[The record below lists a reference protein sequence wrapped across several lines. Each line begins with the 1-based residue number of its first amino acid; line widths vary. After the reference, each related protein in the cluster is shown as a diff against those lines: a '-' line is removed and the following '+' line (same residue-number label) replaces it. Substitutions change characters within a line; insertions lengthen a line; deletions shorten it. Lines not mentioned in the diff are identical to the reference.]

1 MTSASHDPA
10 VAVVGMAGRF
20 PGAATVEQLWCN
32 LRDGVAALRPL
43 GRDQLLAAGVAPALI
58 DDPDYV
64 PVTGI
69 IDGIDRFDAR
79 FFDYSAREAQL
90 IDPQQR
96 LFLECAWHA
105 LERAGCDPERHGG
118 AIGVFA
124 SAGMAT
130 YLLGLA
136 ADAALREQVEM
147 VDLFLHNAP
156 DYLATRVSYKAGLA
170 GPSFTVQTGCSSSLV
185 AIHLACQSLLAGE
198 CDVALAGGAAVRAL
212 QRIGYRY
219 LPGGVLSPEGQC
231 RPFDARASGTVP
243 GEVVAAV
250 VLMRLEGALRGRHR
264 IHAVI
269 AGSAVNNDGNRKVG
283 YTAPSVEGQRH
294 VIAEALDVAGVS
306 ARAIG
311 LVEAHG
317 TATRVGDP
325 LEVAALTRAFR
336 ATTADREYCALGSI
350 KSSIGHADAAAGVAG
365 FIKAVLAVE
374 HGVIPA
380 TLGFTAPNP
389 ELDLAHSP
397 FFVNREAIAWPAVQ
411 GVRHAGVSAFGV
423 GGTNAHVVL
432 ARASETRRAQ
442 VAMRAGPEVVVLSAR
457 SEAALDRVTAGLLDR
472 LDAEPTAGAAFAD
485 LGFTSQCGR
494 KAFEF
499 RAAVVADGP
508 REAAAAIRARHPMAV
523 RRGTQRAREVAFLFP
538 GGGTQY
544 PGMGRGLYES
554 EPVFRAAIDQCCEL
568 ARPQVGLDLR
578 TLMYPALADLE
589 HAGQRLREVRYSV
602 PAIWMT
608 DYALAEL
615 LRAWGVTP
623 TCLLGHSLGEY
634 VAAALSGV
642 LSVADSLRLATFR
655 AVVCERA
662 THGVSLNVSLGE
674 HELRPLLPPGAEI
687 AVSYTPANCVASG
700 AEHAIAALE
709 HELGRRAVAC
719 TRLPIRGAVHSSF
732 VEPAMDEVTRFA
744 RGIPH
749 GTPRIPYYSNL
760 TGRLIEPA
768 DATPDYWARH
778 LRHTVRFSDN
788 VRDLLGR
795 RGLVAIEVG
804 PGAGLASAVT
814 AQLADR
820 GDAVVIST
828 MRQPRDPRSDRE
840 VLLSGIAGA
849 WSHGV
854 DIDWRAVQRERDVRI
869 ADFPV
874 YAFEPARHWIETVT
888 AFASAPATPPSD
900 SAAEVTAAA
909 SRRADPAVALPP
921 GLAGD
926 DLARVAAEAW
936 HEHLGVAELAEDSNF
951 FALGGTSMVAM
962 RLVMKLQR
970 RLQPARRL
978 VPEDVLRSPRFGAF
992 VEHIRAIS
1000 GATPGAGSADRA
1012 LASSLVP
1019 LRTGTS
1025 PGLPPLF
1032 LVHPA
1037 GGHVLHYR
1045 QLVDALDPRVA
1056 VYGLKAPGLGDGRP
1070 PLDRIEALAEHH
1082 LASLRA
1088 AGHTA
1093 RPVLLAGSSLGG
1105 CVAFEIAQRMRA
1117 AGEHVALLA
1126 LLDTPAPDDL
1136 PRFDDHADY
1145 VQYLFG
1151 DVWNI
1156 DVSLSE
1162 LRALPEADRVG
1173 HALRVLTAAGVAH
1186 GFDAETAAQL
1196 LAVFTAS
1203 GAAMRAYRPRPYGAS
1218 AVYFRARERR
1228 PRDPVEPDRGW
1239 LRYLEDRLWLEIV
1252 PGNHLTM
1259 HEPPHVVEL
1268 AARLNRYLIDREC
1281 GTTEVSP

>member
-1 MTSASHDPA
+1 MTGAPHDAA
-10 VAVVGMAGRF
+10 VAVIGMAGRF
-20 PGAATVEQLWCN
+20 PGAATVDELWVN
-32 LRDGVAALRPL
+32 LKAGIGALRPL

-69 IDGIDRFDAR
+69 VDGIDQFDAR
-79 FFDYSAREAQL
+79 FFDYSVREAQL

-105 LERAGCDPERHGG
+105 LEHAGCDPARHGG

-124 SAGMAT
+124 SASMAT

-136 ADAALREQVEM
+136 ADPVLREQIGM

-156 DYLATRVSYKAGLA
+156 DYLATRVSYKAGLV

-198 CDVALAGGAAVRAL
+198 CDVALAGGATVRAV

-219 LPGGVLSPEGQC
+219 LPGGPLSPEGQC
-231 RPFDARASGTVP
+231 RPFDARSSGTVP

-250 VLMRLEGALRGRHR
+250 ALMRLDTALRGRHR

-294 VIAEALDVAGVS
+294 AIAEALDVAGVA

-317 TATRVGDP
+317 TATRLGDP

-336 ATTADREYCALGSI
+336 ATTADHEYCALGSI

-365 FIKAVLAVE
+365 FIKAVLAIE

-397 FFVNREAIAWPAVQ
+397 FFVNREAIAWPAAH

-423 GGTNAHVVL
+423 GGTNAHIVL
-432 ARASETRRAQ
+432 AQAPEVRRTQ
-442 VAMRAGPEVVVLSAR
+442 VAMAGAEVVVVSAR
-457 SEAALDRVTAGLLDR
+457 SEAALDRMTTGLLDR
-472 LDAEPTAGAAFAD
+472 LDQLDAGPAAGAAFAD
-485 LGFTSQCGR
+485 LAFTSQCGR

-499 RAAVVADGP
+499 RAAVVAGGP
-508 REAAAAIRARHPMAV
+508 RDAAAAIRTRHPLAV

-538 GGGTQY
+538 GGGAQY
-544 PGMGRGLYES
+544 PGMGRGHYES
-554 EPVFRAAIDQCCEL
+554 EPVFRAAIDRCCEL
-568 ARPQVGLDLR
+568 VAPQVGLDLR
-578 TLMYPALADLE
+578 TLMYPAPADVE
-589 HAGQRLREVRYSV
+589 HAGQRLREARYAV

-615 LRAWGVTP
+615 LGSWGVTP

-662 THGVSLNVSLGE
+662 THGASLSVSLGE

-687 AVSYTPANCVASG
+687 AVSHTPASCVASG

-709 HELGRRAVAC
+709 RELGRRAVSC
-719 TRLPIRGAVHSSF
+719 IRLPIRGAVHSSF

-744 RGIPH
+744 REIRH
-749 GTPRIPYYSNL
+749 GAPRIPYYSNL

-778 LRHTVRFSDN
+778 LRHTVRFADN
-788 VRDLLGR
+788 VRELLGR

-804 PGAGLASAVT
+804 PGTGLASAVA
-814 AQLADR
+814 AQHGG
-820 GDAVVIST
+820 GDAVVVSA

-840 VLLSGIAGA
+840 VLLSAVAGA

-854 DIDWRAVQRERDVRI
+854 VVDWRAAARERDVRI
-869 ADFPV
+869 ADFPL
-874 YAFEPARHWIETVT
+874 YPFEPDRHWIETAA
-888 AFASAPATPPSD
+888 AFDCAPGVVGSGP
-900 SAAEVTAAA
+900 AAEVAPVAP
-909 SRRADPAVALPP
+909 RRADPEVALPP

-926 DLARVAAEAW
+926 DLARVAAQAW
-936 HEHLGVAELAEDSNF
+936 HEHLGVTVLAEDSNF
-951 FALGGTSMVAM
+951 FALGGTSLVAM
-962 RLVMKLQR
+962 RVVTKLQR
-970 RLQPARRL
+970 RLRPARRL
-978 VPEDVLRSPRFGAF
+978 VPEDVLRAPAFGAF
-992 VEHIRAIS
+992 VEHVRAIR
-1000 GATPGAGSADRA
+1000 GAAPGAGSADA
-1012 LASSLVP
+1012 APASSLVP
-1019 LRTGTS
+1019 LRAGTS
-1025 PGLPPLF
+1025 PELPPLF

-1045 QLVDALDPRVA
+1045 QLVEALDPRVA
-1056 VYGLKAPGLGDGRP
+1056 VYGLVAPGLGDGRA

-1093 RPVLLAGSSLGG
+1093 RPVLLAGSSSGG

-1117 AGEHVALLA
+1117 AGERVALLA
-1126 LLDTPAPDDL
+1126 MLDTPAPDDL
-1136 PRFDDHADY
+1136 PRFDDHADF

-1156 DVSLSE
+1156 AVPASE
-1162 LRALPEADRVG
+1162 LRALPEADRIG
-1173 HALRVLTAAGVAH
+1173 HALRVLTAAGVDH

-1196 LAVFTAS
+1196 VAVFTAS
-1203 GAAMRAYRPRPYGAS
+1203 GDAMRAYRPEPYGAA

-1239 LRYLEDRLWLEIV
+1239 LRYLGDRLWLEIV

-1259 HEPPHVVEL
+1259 HEPPHVAEL
-1268 AARLNRYLIDREC
+1268 AARLNRYVIDR
-1281 GTTEVSP
+1281 